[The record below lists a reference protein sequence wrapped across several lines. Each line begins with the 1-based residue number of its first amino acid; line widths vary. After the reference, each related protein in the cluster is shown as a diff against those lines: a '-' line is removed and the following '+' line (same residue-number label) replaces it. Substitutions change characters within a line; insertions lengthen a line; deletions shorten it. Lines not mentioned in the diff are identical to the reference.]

1 MNPYDNPEF
10 FEKYSQMSRSK
21 DGLAGAR
28 EWQTL
33 KAILPDFQNKRV
45 LDLGSGYGWHC
56 MYAVEQGATSVI
68 GVESSRKM
76 LEVAEEKTESS
87 KIEYVHGKM
96 EEVEFAASSFDIV
109 LSSLAFHYIE
119 DYDSLI
125 QKIYKMLKTGGNLT
139 FTVEHPIFTAYGSQD
154 WYYDEDGKTLH
165 FPVDN
170 YFYEGEREAI
180 FLGEQMTKY
189 HRTLT
194 TYMSTLLSSGFQIEK
209 VAEPEPPEDMLDQP
223 GLIDEMRRPM
233 MLIISI
239 RKK

>member
-21 DGLAGAR
+21 DGLAGAG

-180 FLGEQMTKY
+180 FLGEIGRA
-189 HRTLT
+189 H
-194 TYMSTLLSSGFQIEK
+194 
-209 VAEPEPPEDMLDQP
+209 V
-223 GLIDEMRRPM
+223 
-233 MLIISI
+233 
-239 RKK
+239 